1 MENYLKI
8 IKKKLEKEISF
19 ENIEIIDNSNKH
31 KTHKFFSKD
40 KYHLHLKIRSL
51 YLKSL
56 SRLNAQKIIM
66 NLLKNELKTRI
77 HALEIT
83 IE

>member
-8 IKKKLEKEISF
+8 IKKKLEEEISF

-40 KYHLHLKIRSL
+40 KYHLHLK
-51 YLKSL
+51 K
-56 SRLNAQKIIM
+56 KIVV
-66 NLLKNELKTRI
+66 L
-77 HALEIT
+77 
-83 IE
+83 

>member
-8 IKKKLEKEISF
+8 IKKKLEEEISF